1 MKRIC
6 SVLLTTILTAAM
18 LLGIMLPAGAAVDEN
33 GYIDVPAEE
42 INVAS
47 LTLSDIKAV
56 IGEDVSVYPFDDG
69 SAFIDIDFDCGAP
82 LYITLTD
89 GTKLEG
95 EDAYTY
101 LAEYDQYFGFNPLP
115 DERWPEQLP
124 APGTSQRFVC
134 NVCTDLYVVFTV
146 YFVASA
152 EDEIP
157 AELEAHTCY
166 PGTPFNYE
174 DLRDYGEETS
184 APEDAESETPA
195 GAAVDE
201 NDYIDVPAEEINVAS
216 LTLSDIK
223 AVIGEDVYVYPFDD
237 GSTTIHIDFD
247 CGAPLYITL
256 TDGTKLEGVDAYT
269 YLGEHD
275 QYFIFNPL
283 PDERWPKELPAPGT
297 SQRFVCSV
305 CTDLEVV
312 FTVYFVASAED
323 EIPNALEAHTCY
335 AKAPFTDV
343 KDSAYYND
351 AMLWAINS
359 NPQVTN
365 GTSATTFSPD
375 DTSTRAEVVTF
386 LWRTQGCPEPT
397 NTDNPFTDVKED
409 AYYYQAV
416 LWAAENGIT
425 AGTSATTFSPDE
437 GCTRAQVVTFL
448 WRMEYAP
455 VPASPDNPFT
465 DVTGSYYYTA
475 VLWAMENKITVGT
488 SATTFSPDATCT
500 RGQIVTFLCREFAE

>member
-6 SVLLTTILTAAM
+6 LVLLTTIITAAM
-18 LLGIMLPAGAAVDEN
+18 LLGIMLPAGATVGED
-33 GYIDVPAEE
+33 GCYISVPAEE

-56 IGEDVSVYPFDDG
+56 LGEDAYVYTFDDG
-69 SAFIDIDFDCGAP
+69 STFIDIDFDCGAP

-89 GTKLEG
+89 GTKLVG
-95 EDAYTY
+95 DDAYTY
-101 LAEYDQYFGFNPLP
+101 LGKYHQFFSFNPLP
-115 DERWPEQLP
+115 GERWPEELP

-134 NVCTDLYVVFTV
+134 SVCTDLYVVFTV

-166 PGTPFNYE
+166 AGTPFNYE
-174 DLRDYGEETS
+174 DLRDYGEET
-184 APEDAESETPA
+184 PA
-195 GAAVDE
+195 GAPVGEDGC
-201 NDYIDVPAEEINVAS
+201 YIDVPAEEINVAS

-223 AVIGEDVYVYPFDD
+223 AVLGEDAYVYTFDD

-256 TDGTKLEGVDAYT
+256 TDGTKLVGDDAYT
-269 YLGEHD
+269 YLGKYH
-275 QYFIFNPL
+275 QFFSFNPL
-283 PDERWPKELPAPGT
+283 PGERWPEELPAPGT
-297 SQRFVCSV
+297 SQRFVCTV
-305 CTDLEVV
+305 CTNLEVV

-323 EIPNALEAHTCY
+323 EIPNAPEEHTYY
-335 AKAPFTDV
+335 AIAPFTDV
-343 KDSAYYND
+343 KDSAYYNE

-359 NPQVTN
+359 NPLVTN

-375 DTSTRAEVVTF
+375 DTCTRAEVVTF
-386 LWRTQGCPEPT
+386 LWRTQGCPEAT
-397 NTDNPFTDVKED
+397 RTDNPFTDVKEG
-409 AYYYQAV
+409 AYYYKAV

-425 AGTSATTFSPDE
+425 VGTSATTFSPDE

-448 WRMEYAP
+448 WRMLYN
-455 VPASPDNPFT
+455 PASTSSDNPFT
-465 DVTGSYYYTA
+465 DVTDGYYHAA
-475 VLWAMENKITVGT
+475 VLWAVEYKITVGT
-488 SATTFSPDATCT
+488 SATTFSPDAACT
-500 RGQIVTFLCREFAE
+500 RGQIVTFLCRVFAE